1 MAMIIPM
8 EITIFRCPTY
18 VDGAQISP
26 TRDLAVTKDS
36 FFEIP
41 WAYFNLTV
49 SKANHILGLIHITFH
64 CSEPDIYT

>member
-8 EITIFRCPTY
+8 EINIFRCTTY

-36 FFEIP
+36 FLKFHGHT
-41 WAYFNLTV
+41 LT
-49 SKANHILGLIHITFH
+49 AQFPRQTIH
-64 CSEPDIYT
+64 